1 MARARRGSWRG
12 HVNLRVVT
20 TPPSPEQE
28 AALLARLRAGEEA
41 AYEELVRLHGGRMLS
56 VAKRFLREEDDARDA
71 VQDAFLSAFRAM
83 DRFEGG
89 SRIGTWLHR
98 IVVNAALMKLRTRR
112 RKPEEP
118 LDPLLPR
125 FLDDGH
131 LESPPAQGW
140 AVASDDAL
148 ERKELRELV
157 LGRIAELPETY
168 RTILLLRDVEGLD
181 TDEAAD
187 ALEISPGAVK
197 TRLHRAR
204 LALRELL
211 DPHLRE
217 GES

>member
-1 MARARRGSWRG
+1 VSPSSLPPDESKLLERLRRG
-12 HVNLRVVT
+12 
-20 TPPSPEQE
+20 ED
-28 AALLARLRAGEEA
+28 A
-41 AYEELVRLHGGRMLS
+41 AYEELVRTHAGRMLS
-56 VAKRFLREEDDARDA
+56 VARRMLRNDDDANDA
-71 VQDAFLSAFRAM
+71 VQDAFLSAFRAI

-89 SRIGTWLHR
+89 SRLGTWLHR

-131 LESPPAQGW
+131 MAQPARAW
-140 AVASDDAL
+140 ALPADEAVVG
-148 ERKELRELV
+148 EETRRLV
-157 LGRIAELPETY
+157 LDRIAELPETY

-181 TDEAAD
+181 TDETAT
-187 ALEISPGAVK
+187 ALGITPGAVK

-217 GES
+217 GDG

>member
-1 MARARRGSWRG
+1 VSDAT
-12 HVNLRVVT
+12 L
-20 TPPSPEQE
+20 PPDESK
-28 AALLARLRAGEEA
+28 LLERLRRGEEA
-41 AYEELVRLHGGRMLS
+41 AYEELVRTHAGRMLS
-56 VAKRFLREEDDARDA
+56 VAKRMLRNEDDAADA
-71 VQDAFLSAFRAM
+71 VQEAFLSAFRAI

-89 SRIGTWLHR
+89 SRLGTWLHR

-131 LESPPAQGW
+131 MERPAQAW
-140 AVASDDAL
+140 ARPADDAL
-148 ERKELRELV
+148 VSAETRRLV
-157 LGRIAELPETY
+157 LDRIAELPETY

-181 TDEAAD
+181 TDETAA
-187 ALEISPGAVK
+187 ALGISSGAVK

-217 GES
+217 EGGE